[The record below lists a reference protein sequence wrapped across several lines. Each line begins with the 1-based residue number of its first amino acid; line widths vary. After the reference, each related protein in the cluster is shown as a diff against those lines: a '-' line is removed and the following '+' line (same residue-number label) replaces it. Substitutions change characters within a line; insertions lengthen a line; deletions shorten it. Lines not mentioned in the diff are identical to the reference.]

1 VKLAVKLNKRCVPYH
16 MRVVL
21 FLCGIV
27 GFCINSGAVLAA
39 NIQFDVVLDDDTTS
53 MSIGTSV
60 EYFEDETGSYS
71 LDDVREK
78 GLANRWIKSV
88 KNVPNFGFSSSAFW
102 FRFKVTNGGNYRFN
116 GLLELGYPLL
126 DFVDVYLLSASNE
139 KKAMP
144 DYLLGDSKP
153 FSRRIIPHR
162 NFLIPLV
169 MDAHDS
175 LYAYIRVETGS
186 ATQLPIVIWEDQAF
200 YKADAD
206 WLMIQGMFYGVM
218 LIMALYN
225 LFVFVAIRDISYFF
239 YVCYVVGFACVMSAI
254 QGLGFQY
261 VWSDSLMLQDRV
273 TVYSMLFSILAVLVF
288 TDRFLSLDVR
298 SSRLHKT
305 GSLLAMSI
313 AAAGVLAALLP
324 YALSIR
330 IAVVLVLL
338 CGLYCMGAGL
348 LISSKGFKEA
358 KYYTV
363 AWSVLIVA
371 IVVLALNKLGFVPRN
386 IWTENMGQVGA
397 AIEVTLLSLA
407 LADRINRERNE
418 TLLAQDEALHQERE
432 ARVSQQKSVDAHRQS
447 EEELSEKVKVRTV
460 ELESALEDLSI
471 ANSKLKEIS
480 TIDGL
485 TGVRNRRYF
494 DLMVLKEFQKCRES
508 GSALTLMMLDIDHF
522 KSLNDEYGHLCG
534 DECLRAIASVINETV
549 KWPADG
555 VARYGGEEFVVLL
568 PETQMEG
575 AKLLAEK
582 IRARVESKVWDIGG
596 QKLSAT
602 ISIGIASLD
611 RVADKDSPDQ
621 LLAVADEALYR
632 AKGGGRNQVCVG

>member
-1 VKLAVKLNKRCVPYH
+1 MTGVWLGVLGLLFGSMSVNAAAVQFE
-16 MRVVL
+16 VV
-21 FLCGIV
+21 
-27 GFCINSGAVLAA
+27 INEE
-39 NIQFDVVLDDDTTS
+39 TTS
-53 MSIGTSV
+53 RSLGTSV

-71 LDDVREK
+71 LDDIRETT
-78 GLANRWIKSV
+78 LAERWVKST
-88 KNVPNFGFSSSAFW
+88 KKVPNFGFSSSAYW

-126 DFVDVYLLSASNE
+126 DYVDVYLLSAANE

-144 DYLLGDSKP
+144 DYILGDSKP
-153 FSRRIIPHR
+153 FGRRVVAHR
-162 NFLIPLV
+162 NFLIPLT
-169 MDAHDS
+169 MEAHDS

-186 ATQLPIVIWEDQAF
+186 ATQLPLTIWEDQAF
-200 YKADAD
+200 YKADAN

-225 LFVFVAIRDISYFF
+225 LFVFVAIRDISYFY
-239 YVCYVVGFACVMSAI
+239 YVCYVVGFSCVMSAI

-261 VWSDSLMLQDRV
+261 VWSDSLVLQDKV
-273 TVYSMLFSILAVLVF
+273 TVYSMLFAILAVLVF
-288 TDRFLSLDVR
+288 TDRFLSLETR
-298 SSRLHKT
+298 SVRLHKT
-305 GSLLAMSI
+305 GTLLGMSL
-313 AAAGVLAALLP
+313 AAAGVLAAILP
-324 YALSIR
+324 YALSIQ
-330 IAVVLVLL
+330 IAVVLVLM
-338 CGLYCMGAGL
+338 CGLYCMGAGI

-371 IVVLALNKLGFVPRN
+371 IIVLALNKLGFVPRN

-407 LADRINRERNE
+407 LADRINRERSE
-418 TLLAQDEALHQERE
+418 TLQAQDEALHQERE
-432 ARVSQQKSVDAHRQS
+432 ARVSQQKSVDAHKQA
-447 EEELSEKVKVRTV
+447 EEELSEKVKDRTV

-471 ANSKLKEIS
+471 ANRKLKEIS

-508 GSALTLMMLDIDHF
+508 ESPLTLMMLDIDHF

-534 DECLRAIASVINETV
+534 DECLRAIASVINDTV
-549 KWPADG
+549 KWPTDG

-568 PETQMEG
+568 PETQLEG

-582 IRARVESKVWDIGG
+582 IRSRVESKVWDIGG
-596 QKLSAT
+596 QKLNAT
-602 ISIGIASLD
+602 ISIGIAALD
-611 RVADKDSPDQ
+611 KVADKDSPDQ
-621 LLAVADEALYR
+621 LLALADEALYK
-632 AKGGGRNQVCVG
+632 AKGGGRNQVCAG